1 MQAITVKYMGPTTHR
16 GARMRASC
24 EAGSIIVPWDYAQ
37 NPERNAVAA
46 CEALLAKL
54 RWDGT
59 YFGGLLP
66 SGAWAFCTDAG
77 DAWAQGVKP

>member
-1 MQAITVKYMGPTTHR
+1 MQAITVKYFAATIYR

-24 EAGSIIVPWDYAQ
+24 EAGSITVAWDYEL

-46 CEALLAKL
+46 CEALLARL
-54 RWDGT
+54 RWEGT

-66 SGAWAFCTDAG
+66 SGAWAFVTDEG
-77 DAWAQGVKP
+77 DAWATGVKP